1 MQSPQDAA
9 AGGLPASEPRAR
21 PRWWIRPA
29 PGPETPGVRDRRGAQ
44 LGMALAIGGAGL
56 FWLALGAALMALLH
70 G

>member
-9 AGGLPASEPRAR
+9 AGGLPAKAPAR

-29 PGPETPGVRDRRGAQ
+29 PGPETPDVRDRRGAQ

-56 FWLALGAALMALLH
+56 FWLALGAVLMAFLH
-70 G
+70 R